1 MFQKMYLENNKE
13 AQEIPSQRVYA
24 EGVKSR
30 KLDFQFYWRALTKH
44 KWPIALFTAL
54 MTAGAIFATLLAKP
68 IYEASATL
76 LLESQRANITSIE
89 GLVASEDESVDY
101 YGTQLAILRS
111 RGLAERVLLT
121 LETEAKNGTLDL
133 ASHFESSDFNE
144 RLNAFKESIRVSPVV
159 KTKLI
164 TIKYESA
171 NPEFAALVAN
181 SVANEYIQ
189 SGLDRR
195 NEFKGVASAWMDERV
210 AELKL
215 EMEKSEDALLAFK
228 KANGL
233 VDLNGGVGRLTEQEL
248 LSTSSELAAVNIELS
263 SARDL
268 YRKVQSFKAS
278 SPQSLESLPFV
289 QNDALVRS
297 TQNELGQI
305 QRDLNESRNRYG
317 PKHPRIVDTES
328 RLATIRA
335 TLNRHISRTVT
346 TFENDYQL
354 LNQRVASL
362 KANLEQGKENIQVMG
377 EKRLTMEALERDV
390 AANRDQYNGLFDRIM
405 ETRTTD
411 GLDEAN
417 AVVAEAAWVP
427 SDPVKPNKLLIVGL
441 TILGAFM
448 FASAVAFLLSFL
460 DDTVTST
467 EDIEK
472 RLKTRLL
479 GVLPLVNDK
488 SLKGKGVL
496 PLTPND
502 VSTASETYSEAVNT
516 CRTALSVRNEREF
529 GEDREFKVLLVT
541 SSIPD
546 EGKSTVALNLAHSFG
561 QLERTLL
568 IDCDLRK
575 PSIAGALGIPAIS
588 VGLSSLLTQKPPV
601 EHFIQRDVSDSFD
614 CLTSGPLTEQPL
626 EMLASDKFAKILE
639 LLKQRYDKIIIDS
652 APTHVVSDALVL
664 SKLVDSVLYVVKPHK
679 TPIKLIHS
687 GLSRLEQAGA
697 SVAGVC
703 VSQVDINK
711 SHTYGGIEFHG
722 FGINYQYGSHYRS
735 DYQGAKLSK
744 ANLQTVSVH
753 KPNRAA

>member
-1 MFQKMYLENNKE
+1 
-13 AQEIPSQRVYA
+13 
-24 EGVKSR
+24 
-30 KLDFQFYWRALTKH
+30 
-44 KWPIALFTAL
+44 
-54 MTAGAIFATLLAKP
+54 
-68 IYEASATL
+68 
-76 LLESQRANITSIE
+76 
-89 GLVASEDESVDY
+89 
-101 YGTQLAILRS
+101 
-111 RGLAERVLLT
+111 
-121 LETEAKNGTLDL
+121 
-133 ASHFESSDFNE
+133 
-144 RLNAFKESIRVSPVV
+144 
-159 KTKLI
+159 
-164 TIKYESA
+164 
-171 NPEFAALVAN
+171 
-181 SVANEYIQ
+181 
-189 SGLDRR
+189 
-195 NEFKGVASAWMDERV
+195 
-210 AELKL
+210 
-215 EMEKSEDALLAFK
+215 
-228 KANGL
+228 
-233 VDLNGGVGRLTEQEL
+233 
-248 LSTSSELAAVNIELS
+248 
-263 SARDL
+263 
-268 YRKVQSFKAS
+268 
-278 SPQSLESLPFV
+278 
-289 QNDALVRS
+289 
-297 TQNELGQI
+297 
-305 QRDLNESRNRYG
+305 
-317 PKHPRIVDTES
+317 
-328 RLATIRA
+328 
-335 TLNRHISRTVT
+335 
-346 TFENDYQL
+346 
-354 LNQRVASL
+354 
-362 KANLEQGKENIQVMG
+362 
-377 EKRLTMEALERDV
+377 
-390 AANRDQYNGLFDRIM
+390 
-405 ETRTTD
+405 
-411 GLDEAN
+411 
-417 AVVAEAAWVP
+417 
-427 SDPVKPNKLLIVGL
+427 LLIVGL

-626 EMLASDKFAKILE
+626 EFAKILE